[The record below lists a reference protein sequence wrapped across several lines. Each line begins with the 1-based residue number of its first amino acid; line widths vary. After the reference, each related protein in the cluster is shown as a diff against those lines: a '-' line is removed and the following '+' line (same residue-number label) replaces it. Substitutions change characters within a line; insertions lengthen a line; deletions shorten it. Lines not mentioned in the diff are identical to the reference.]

1 MSVAFVELVHVEFL
15 DLSCDCEHKAKSKSR
30 SYFNFLKSVHLFYL
44 LGLEF
49 SLLLLHMVLKMEE
62 EVVDLDRVDKAGPL
76 DEILRLLWKELE

>member
-1 MSVAFVELVHVEFL
+1 MQSCCGFLPSFRTAGLCRSPSLNSYTLSSWILV
-15 DLSCDCEHKAKSKSR
+15 
-30 SYFNFLKSVHLFYL
+30 
-44 LGLEF
+44 GLEF